1 MSQTPSLCLRLLLAL
16 AGAMLLLGAMS
27 VSARAESYGEVG
39 HPFGKPGTGPGQFQ
53 LPAEKSKYMP
63 LG

>member
-1 MSQTPSLCLRLLLAL
+1 MSQTPSLRRRLLPAF
-16 AGAMLLLGAMS
+16 AGAMLLLGAMTAA
-27 VSARAESYGEVG
+27 ARAESYGELG